1 MLWLTHKSTLPA
13 LVLAAIIV
21 MRIFMVFPQIDVAVA
36 ELAYVNGAFIAD
48 TGGIIAELRAVTW
61 NMALMMVVVAVIALS
76 LGYTSRWPQRLL
88 PIREW
93 NIIFWSFL
101 LGPGIVV
108 NGILKSFIGRT
119 RPNGLEQF
127 GGDQFFSAV
136 GEFNGLCKAN
146 CSFVSGEVSGI
157 TAFCIAGVI
166 LLQHHRARLGARAQ
180 AALYAGLG
188 LAFAF
193 VFAQRVLSG
202 GHFLSDALL
211 AAIYT
216 ALITALI
223 AQYWPQTPEKL
234 HQS

>member
-1 MLWLTHKSTLPA
+1 
-13 LVLAAIIV
+13 VL
-21 MRIFMVFPQIDVAVA
+21 
-36 ELAYVNGAFIAD
+36 
-48 TGGIIAELRAVTW
+48 
-61 NMALMMVVVAVIALS
+61 ALS
-76 LGYTSRWPQRLL
+76 LGYTMRWPHRLL

-93 NIIFWSFL
+93 NVILWAFI

-108 NGILKSFIGRT
+108 NGILKSFSGRT
-119 RPNGLEQF
+119 RPNGLYQF
-127 GGDQFFSAV
+127 GGDEFFSAV

-157 TAFCIAGVI
+157 TAFCLAGVI
-166 LLQHHRARLGARAQ
+166 LLQFHRSKLQTRTQTWVYSSLA
-180 AALYAGLG
+180 
-188 LAFAF
+188 LAFTF